1 MANAGIR
8 SPNPNVTLYSQA
20 YENVT
25 FSSYFGG
32 SVLRQAQTLNEAQLR
47 RVLQYCQ
54 TRRHPLRDRTIL
66 LVSFNAGLRAK
77 EIAAL
82 TVGDVFDAAGGVRTQ
97 FVLQRSQTKG
107 GKARTVYLNQR
118 LQRALAE
125 YAASIPSADP
135 ARALFESQKGG
146 HFSGNT
152 MCQLFLEIYRAC
164 GLKDASSHSGRRTFI
179 TRMAAQGV
187 GVRVLAALA
196 GHSSIQVT
204 QRYIDVNEDQLASA
218 VELL

>member
-1 MANAGIR
+1 M
-8 SPNPNVTLYSQA
+8 
-20 YENVT
+20 
-25 FSSYFGG
+25 
-32 SVLRQAQTLNEAQLR
+32 RQAQTLNEAQLR

-54 TRRHPLRDRTIL
+54 TRRHPLRDRTIV

-82 TVGDVFDAAGGVRTQ
+82 TVGDVYDDAGAVRPQ
-97 FVLQRSQTKG
+97 FILQRSQAKG
-107 GKARTVYLNQR
+107 GRARTVYVNQR
-118 LQRALAE
+118 LQRVLAE
-125 YAASIPSADP
+125 YGASIRLCDP
-135 ARALFESQKGG
+135 LQPLFASQKGG
-146 HFSGNT
+146 AFSANT
-152 MCQLFLEIYRAC
+152 MCQLFLDIYKAC
-164 GLKDASSHSGRRTFI
+164 GFKDASSHSGRRTFI

>member
-1 MANAGIR
+1 M
-8 SPNPNVTLYSQA
+8 
-20 YENVT
+20 
-25 FSSYFGG
+25 FSGRFEDIWM
-32 SVLRQAQTLNEAQLR
+32 RQAQTLNEAQFR

-82 TVGDVFDAAGGVRTQ
+82 TVGDVYDAEGAVRSQ
-97 FVLQRSQTKG
+97 FVLQGRQSKG
-107 GKARTVYLNQR
+107 GRARTVYVNQR

-125 YAASIPSADP
+125 YAGSISLAQAGRP
-135 ARALFESQKGG
+135 LFESQKGG

-152 MCQLFLEIYRAC
+152 MCQLFLEIYHAC

-204 QRYIDVNEDQLASA
+204 QRYIDVNSDQLAAA